1 MIPYIAPF
9 ALYIGLS
16 IIGSLFEQGP
26 QFIYPVKT
34 MAVAGCLWF
43 YRHEYPEL
51 RERISARQSLTAIL
65 VGAAVFVVWILPE
78 GLYPQLGDSEF
89 NPMIFDSPRAV
100 WVLVAFRL
108 AGAVLV
114 VPVFEELFWRSF
126 LLRWVIKPDFQKVE
140 LGKFTW
146 LSFAVVT
153 LFFGFEHN
161 RWLVGLFAG
170 AAYNWLIYRERNLW
184 TCVLAHA
191 ITNLALGVY
200 VLQTQQWGFW

>member
-1 MIPYIAPF
+1 
-9 ALYIGLS
+9 
-16 IIGSLFEQGP
+16 
-26 QFIYPVKT
+26 

-43 YRHEYPEL
+43 YRREYPEL

-100 WVLVAFRL
+100 WILVAFRL

-126 LLRWVIKPDFQKVE
+126 LLRWVIKPDFLQVE

-153 LFFGFEHN
+153 LFFGLEHN

-170 AAYNWLIYRERNLW
+170 AAYKLADLPGAQFVDLCSGTRNNQSGPGRLRFADAA
-184 TCVLAHA
+184 VGIL
-191 ITNLALGVY
+191 V
-200 VLQTQQWGFW
+200 V